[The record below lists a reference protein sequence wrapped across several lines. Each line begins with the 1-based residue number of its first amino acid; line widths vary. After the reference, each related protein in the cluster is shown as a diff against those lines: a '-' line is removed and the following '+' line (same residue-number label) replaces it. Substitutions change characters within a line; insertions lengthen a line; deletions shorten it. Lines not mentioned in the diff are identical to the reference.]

1 MLILTLWQ
9 WWYRYGW
16 QAAGRALLGFLS
28 STVHN
33 FSVPILVRTLLAPWK
48 RTVNVAGPNTPLEV
62 RLQWWVGNQV
72 SRFIGAFVRIAALV
86 TAAIILGLTAL
97 AGGILLL
104 LWPLVPLAV
113 LGGVIMAGVRLWM

>member
-86 TAAIILGLTAL
+86 TAAIILTITAL

-104 LWPLVPLAV
+104 LWSLVPVAV
-113 LGGVIMAGVRLWM
+113 VGGVIMAGVRLWM